1 MSAAPN
7 INPGEIQ
14 PEVPGAESQ
23 DKNKQTPDIIVIPD
37 ECGDSLWDEVL
48 AQYPDLTTIVN
59 KTAVPEP
66 GQVPSSSETGN
77 NQIAQ

>member
-1 MSAAPN
+1 MSDAPN
-7 INPGEIQ
+7 KNPGEIK
-14 PEVPGAESQ
+14 PQ
-23 DKNKQTPDIIVIPD
+23 DKNKQSPDIIVIPD

-59 KTAVPEP
+59 NTAVPEA

-77 NQIAQ
+77 NQIKQSS